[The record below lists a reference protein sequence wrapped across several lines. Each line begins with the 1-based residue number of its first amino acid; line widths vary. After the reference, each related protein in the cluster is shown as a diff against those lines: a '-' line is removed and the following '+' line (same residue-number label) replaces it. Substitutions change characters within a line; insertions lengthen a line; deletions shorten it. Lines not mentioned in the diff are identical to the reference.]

1 MNTGSFSVS
10 QAIGE
15 PVEAPALL
23 CPVPFSARYD
33 LDRTTGLIS
42 RTGHPLAG
50 QSVANKILLTPGVQG
65 GVAAG
70 WALLA
75 MRGLDVGFAGLVFG
89 DINPVMVQGAVT
101 AHIPIA
107 ASVDPAIFDNV
118 NTGDIVRLDPTK
130 RTITLVA
137 NRKPHDDEGPRI
149 GCSGLNG

>member
-1 MNTGSFSVS
+1 MNIATFPVS
-10 QAIGE
+10 QATGE
-15 PVEAPALL
+15 PVEAPALV

-42 RTGHPLAG
+42 RTGHPLEG

-75 MRGLDVGFAGLVFG
+75 MRGLGVGFAGLIFG
-89 DINPVMVQGAVT
+89 DVNPVMTQGAVT

-107 ASVDPAIFDNV
+107 AGIDPAIFDQL
-118 NTGDIVRLDPTK
+118 NTGDVVRLDPVK
-130 RTITLVA
+130 RQVTLVA
-137 NRKPHDDEGPRI
+137 RHAA
-149 GCSGLNG
+149 

>member
-1 MNTGSFSVS
+1 MSTGSFSVT
-10 QAIGE
+10 QAIGD
-15 PVEAPALL
+15 PVEAPALV

-42 RTGHPLAG
+42 RTGHPLEG

-75 MRGLDVGFAGLVFG
+75 MRGLGVGFAGLVFG
-89 DINPVMVQGAVT
+89 DVNPVMAQGAVT

-107 ASVDPAIFDNV
+107 AGVDPAIFDQV
-118 NTGDIVRLDPTK
+118 NTGDVIRLDPAR
-130 RTITLVA
+130 RTVTLLA
-137 NRKPHDDEGPRI
+137 RQAA
-149 GCSGLNG
+149 